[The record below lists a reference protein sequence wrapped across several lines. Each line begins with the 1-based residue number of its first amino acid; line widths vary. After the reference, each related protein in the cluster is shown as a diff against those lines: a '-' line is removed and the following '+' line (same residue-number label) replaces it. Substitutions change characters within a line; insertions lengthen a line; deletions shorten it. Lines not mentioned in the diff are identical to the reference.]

1 MWTETVKTLIK
12 LSLNEKKIYTERGY
26 FMRSNAPSMD
36 VDFHELLPVRRFIY
50 QLINKITCINSTE
63 LKHSPQYLIQPH
75 QTRCC
80 PLRPMQKSLHYQRYI
95 ARIR

>member
-1 MWTETVKTLIK
+1 
-12 LSLNEKKIYTERGY
+12 
-26 FMRSNAPSMD
+26 MRSNAPGMD
-36 VDFHELLPVRRFIY
+36 VDFRELLPVRQFID
-50 QLINKITCINSTE
+50 QFIRLIYNEITCINSTE

-80 PLRPMQKSLHYQRYI
+80 PLRSMQKNLHYQRYI